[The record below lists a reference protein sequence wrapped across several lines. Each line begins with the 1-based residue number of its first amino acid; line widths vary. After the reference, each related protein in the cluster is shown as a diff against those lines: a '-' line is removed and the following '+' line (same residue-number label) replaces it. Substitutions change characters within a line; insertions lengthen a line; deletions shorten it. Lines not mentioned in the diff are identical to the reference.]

1 MELSQAQLNN
11 LQVLTISSGKIKTD
25 NLVAGQQLTATV
37 AAVNS
42 ETGEI
47 TLNINNTQVTVKT
60 LLQLTVGQS
69 LQLTVA
75 QSSLNKVT
83 LQLPQSLIDAL
94 TQQNALREALPK
106 QQPLTDFLIQL
117 KSLTSKTTPRIQLP
131 EKLIQ
136 LTKNIVDNLPT
147 PNQLSTAKG
156 LKQAIQQS
164 GIFLEKK
171 LSTIIQNQPSKFI
184 NSDLKSQLLNFKS
197 LLLTEK
203 KTDIIASL
211 SKNNTSVLHS
221 TKDALKPNNAATTQ
235 LNSIPAKKLI
245 PLETQLKT
253 LLNHPLAKPATL
265 ALSTQKNAGTQMD
278 QITAEQ
284 LKYKTIID
292 SRILEKQLNDF
303 LSTNSRTP
311 DGKQIFT
318 DKQIQQ
324 ILNNILPPQKIIT
337 SKSASTQL
345 PPLPLDTLSTATT
358 KQAAPPI
365 LKPAQQYVAKQTTNA
380 NGELPLAAI
389 KSQNIA
395 DASISRVNNLVD
407 LIDTLIKQV
416 DSAISRTQLHQLNA
430 MQDQETGKLAMSV
443 EIPVNDDDHLHLVQL
458 HIEKDSSQETETES
472 MVTVNLAVDLDAIG
486 PIYARITLIQ
496 ENTNVV
502 FWAERETTFNLVQQ
516 NVKTLQNKLEKSGLR
531 SENIACHHGQPPQTK
546 FIATKLDKNL
556 LDVRA

>member
-11 LQVLTISSGKIKTD
+11 LQILTISSGKIKTD
-25 NLVAGQQLTATV
+25 NLTTGQQLTATV

-94 TQQNALREALPK
+94 TQQTALREALPK

-117 KSLTSKTTPRIQLP
+117 KFLVSKATPSIQLP
-131 EKLIQ
+131 EKLIK

-156 LKQAIQQS
+156 VKQAIQQS

-171 LSTIIQNQPSKFI
+171 LFTISQNQPSKTI

-197 LLLTEK
+197 LLLNEK
-203 KTDIIASL
+203 KTEIFAALSEKKEVPPQAAKDPAKTGIAENIPLKSIQG
-211 SKNNTSVLHS
+211 KKIV
-221 TKDALKPNNAATTQ
+221 ALTTQ
-235 LNSIPAKKLI
+235 LNN
-245 PLETQLKT
+245 

-265 ALSTQKNAGTQMD
+265 ALSTQKNADMQMD

-292 SRILEKQLNDF
+292 SRILEKNLNDF
-303 LSTNSRTP
+303 LITNSRTA
-311 DGKQIFT
+311 DGKQILT

-324 ILNNILPPQKIIT
+324 ILNNILQPQKINT
-337 SKSASTQL
+337 PKGTSTQL
-345 PPLPLDTLSTATT
+345 PPLPLDVLSAAAT
-358 KQAAPPI
+358 KQATPPI
-365 LKPAQQYVAKQTTNA
+365 LKPTQQYVAKQTTNT
-380 NGELPLAAI
+380 NGELPMAAI
-389 KSQNIA
+389 KSQNVA
-395 DASISRVNNLVD
+395 DASISRVNNLID

-443 EIPVNDDDHLHLVQL
+443 EIPVNDDNHLHLVQL

-496 ENTNVV
+496 DNTSVV

-531 SENIACHHGQPPQTK
+531 SENIACHHGQPPQIK
-546 FIATKLDKNL
+546 FIATKLDNNL